1 MLLNLSAKLKVPSIT
16 KPFHDA
22 YHLSKGLH
30 MLTFKSCR
38 SFAPSAFLAV
48 IGLAL
53 GTGCVA
59 KPDVPLQQLTFKGE
73 YGQAREHAAKN
84 IFVPKKGT
92 SELSD
97 RQYILSRMRFALSAM
112 SDGYCSEDPVFT
124 EVYERL
130 SQQGINDKNR
140 GAARLINE
148 DVQQWKGEPFEQ
160 AIMLSY
166 LSMYYAS
173 QGSWDNA
180 RAAAT
185 SSQFRLKDFGSTK
198 EGKHKT
204 NEDIVREA
212 AEADKAKGKKTDEY
226 FNNYQVR
233 ETDFALGILLD
244 AIANQQIGRADEANS
259 KFAAIAKL
267 RPDLTELTEELAKGG
282 YSDLLVVSW
291 GQGPQKIGTGPD
303 KAIAAWLEMSPSD
316 GGPLLVTVA
325 GLPAKTYPLV
335 TDVNQM
341 SQDHAWNSLQDLRK
355 AKSIVGSVMVG
366 AGAGMLAYGA
376 QQRDTGT
383 MVAGAAVALIGAGL
397 KAGAHADTRYCDV
410 MPQRFYIVP
419 IKRSKPSNID
429 LEVQS
434 QPTSHMTL
442 TGLIPPAKGQ
452 PASLRYVNLVSRAPS
467 APEWAASGEILYN
480 NDVRPTIVSK
490 PFPYIL
496 GGDCVRKPSEAS
508 LKYYQKSGYL
518 TGMTVSDLEALYREE
533 GIVWDGDGAIRSRH
547 ILEGGKSLEAPMA
560 GTAGF
565 ARLFGQPHP
574 AYVPRTGAV
583 KAAAAEIK
591 WKTIEGPV
599 TLADE
604 PGK

>member
-1 MLLNLSAKLKVPSIT
+1 
-16 KPFHDA
+16 
-22 YHLSKGLH
+22 
-30 MLTFKSCR
+30 MLTLKSCR
-38 SFAPSAFLAV
+38 SIARSAFLA
-48 IGLAL
+48 IAGLAI

-59 KPDVPLQQLTFKGE
+59 KPDVPLQQLAFKGE
-73 YGQAREHAAKN
+73 YGMAREHAAKN
-84 IFVPKKGT
+84 IFVPKNGKA
-92 SELSD
+92 ELSD
-97 RQYILSRMRFALSAM
+97 RQYILSRMRLALMVM
-112 SDGYCSEDPVFT
+112 SDGVTNEDPVFT
-124 EVYERL
+124 EIYERL

-148 DVQQWKGEPFEQ
+148 DIQQWKGEPFEQ
-160 AIMLSY
+160 AMMLSY

-185 SSQFRLKDFGSTK
+185 SSQFRLKDFGAK
-198 EGKHKT
+198 DGRKKT
-204 NEDIVREA
+204 NEEVVREA
-212 AEADKAKGKKTDEY
+212 AEADKAKGGEGDQY

-259 KFAAIAKL
+259 KFAAIAKI

-303 KAIAAWLEMSPSD
+303 RAIAAWQFMSPSD
-316 GGPLLVTVA
+316 AGRLNVTIA
-325 GLPAKTYPLV
+325 GLSPKAYPLV

-341 SQDHAWNSLQDLRK
+341 SQDHAWNSLQDMRK
-355 AKSIVGSVMVG
+355 AKSVVGSVMVG
-366 AGAGMLAYGA
+366 AGVGVAAYGA

-383 MVAGAAVALIGAGL
+383 AVAGLLIAAAGAGL

-419 IKRSKPSNID
+419 IKRGKPSNIE
-429 LEVQS
+429 LEVEGF
-434 QPTSHMTL
+434 PASHMTL
-442 TGLIPPAKGQ
+442 TGLVPPAKGQ
-452 PASLRYVNLVSRAPS
+452 PASLRYVNLVTQVPA
-467 APEWAASGEILYN
+467 APEWAASGQLIYN
-480 NDVRPTIVSK
+480 NDARPTQVSK

-496 GGDCVRKPSEAS
+496 GGDCVRKPSQAA
-508 LKYYQKSGYL
+508 LNYYQKSGYL
-518 TGMTVSDLEALYREE
+518 EGMSVSELEELYRGE
-533 GIVWDGDGAIRSRH
+533 GIVWEGPEALRSRH
-547 ILEGGKSLEAPMA
+547 VLEGGKSLETPLA

-574 AYVPRTGAV
+574 AYAPRTGAV
-583 KAAAAEIK
+583 RAAAAAVK
-591 WKTIEGPV
+591 WTQIEGPV

-604 PGK
+604 PGN